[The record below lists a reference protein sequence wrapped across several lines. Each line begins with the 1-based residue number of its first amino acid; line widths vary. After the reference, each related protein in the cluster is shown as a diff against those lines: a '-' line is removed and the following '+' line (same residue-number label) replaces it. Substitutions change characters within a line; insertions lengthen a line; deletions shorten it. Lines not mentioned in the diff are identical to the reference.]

1 MLIDLQRLL
10 EPTDVAGLKSVLMGR
25 ERPRTEPTGVTI
37 DLTDML
43 GVIGELDLDGA
54 ARRRDWDRAV
64 VVPLWEAV
72 AAVPRRVLVDI
83 RCWRFLAVVPL
94 RRYVLARWMP
104 EWNPDVGALTSAQA
118 QRFLG
123 SQSNQGFS
131 RNAIGRLWRVIDALG
146 DSELVDLVLD
156 DQSLFATVFER
167 DLGAHRPTAR
177 ACVRVLA
184 GRPDDEKL
192 RATQELNILAATVAL
207 EALDQ
212 SAIERHL
219 LGFVGMDLR

>member
-1 MLIDLQRLL
+1 MLIDLQHLL

-25 ERPRTEPTGVTI
+25 ERPRTEPTGITI
-37 DLTDML
+37 DLTDTL
-43 GVIGELDLDGA
+43 AVIGDLDPDS
-54 ARRRDWDRAV
+54 RRRDWDRAV
-64 VVPLWEAV
+64 AQPLRLAV
-72 AAVPRRVLVDI
+72 ASVPRRVLVDI

-94 RRYVLARWMP
+94 RPYVLQRWMP
-104 EWNPDVGALTSAQA
+104 EWNPESGALTTAQA

-131 RNAIGRLWRVIDALG
+131 RNAIGRLWRVVDAL
-146 DSELVDLVLD
+146 DDPELIDLVLD
-156 DQSLFATVFER
+156 DQSLFSTVFER
-167 DLGAHRPTAR
+167 DLGAHGPTAR

-184 GRPDDEKL
+184 GRPDEEKL
-192 RATQELNILAATVAL
+192 RATQELNMLAATVAL

-212 SAIERHL
+212 KAIERHL

>member
-1 MLIDLQRLL
+1 MLVDLQRLL

-25 ERPRTEPTGVTI
+25 ERPRTEPTGVTV
-37 DLTDML
+37 DLTDTL
-43 GVIGELDLDGA
+43 RVIGELGPDT
-54 ARRRDWDRAV
+54 RRRDRDRAV
-64 VVPLWEAV
+64 VVPLREAI
-72 AAVPRRVLVDI
+72 AKVPRRVLVDI

-94 RRYVLARWMP
+94 RSHVLARWMP

-131 RNAIGRLWRVIDALG
+131 RNAIGRLWRVVDAL
-146 DSELVDLVLD
+146 DDPDLVDLVLD
-156 DQSLFATVFER
+156 DQNLFATVFER

-184 GRPDDEKL
+184 GRSDDEKL
-192 RATQELNILAATVAL
+192 RATQELNMLAATVAL

-212 SAIERHL
+212 AAIERHL
-219 LGFVGMDLR
+219 LGFVGLDVR